1 MLQAA
6 ILTCN
11 PIASLEEFLQLPKS
25 GLILGCALGSFPT
38 SHSTL
43 EALSRYLLGRN
54 FVELL
59 AAASKNE
66 KKSTRHR

>member
-11 PIASLEEFLQLPKS
+11 PIASLGGFLQLPKS
-25 GLILGCALGSFPT
+25 RLILGFALGSFLM
-38 SHSTL
+38 SDSTL
-43 EALSRYLLGRN
+43 EALSWYLHGKNLI
-54 FVELL
+54 ELL